1 LPNGYRFGADS
12 TAGLNPD
19 NTLKAPWTRW
29 AGIMSRLNTNDF
41 ELVSAVR
48 DAAKHFADKVTTLRN
63 SEKEFDQL
71 FPKADEN
78 ATYLGG
84 FTGAVSE
91 ANYIDKAVE
100 FLTSKDAFHKALQE
114 IEKVEKFI
122 RNNLPKVKEWKAF
135 VTAVQDE
142 LTKAATTNATIQQLK
157 TDFESH
163 LNGDVIKNF
172 ATLQQ
177 SAQKTKDEYHQ
188 LFSAAM
194 KDCSAKYTEIETL
207 ASSLVNEIEKLP
219 VGLNDAASQKAS
231 ALKQYAKQR
240 TNASVSI
247 DFDVKDKQSRFTYSE
262 VLSYIEL
269 FPSKKAEIEIA
280 QAGLIK
286 TKAPEPQPGTPP
298 TPTVKKYAV
307 KMPSAKMKVSEYKTW
322 LQGELQKLASASDND
337 EIEIN

>member
-1 LPNGYRFGADS
+1 LDIEVHKYIGRKVDY
-12 TAGLNPD
+12 
-19 NTLKAPWTRW
+19 
-29 AGIMSRLNTNDF
+29 NTNDF

-71 FPKADEN
+71 FPKAEEN
-78 ATYLGG
+78 ATYLSG

-172 ATLQQ
+172 ASLQQ

-194 KDCSAKYTEIETL
+194 KDCSAKYIEIETL
-207 ASSLVNEIEKLP
+207 ASSLVKEIDKLP
-219 VGLNDAASQKAS
+219 AGLNDATLQKAS
-231 ALKQYAKQR
+231 ALNQYAKQR
-240 TNASVSI
+240 TNATVSI

-262 VLSYIEL
+262 VLSFIEL

-280 QAGLIK
+280 QAGLIR
-286 TKAPEPQPGTPP
+286 TQAPKPQLGTTPTP

-307 KMPSAKMKVSEYKTW
+307 KMPNTKMKVAEYKSW